1 MVYAVV
7 EILTQPIMIVHGS
20 GWLIFADSFIKF
32 PPSIS
37 QPLVSLYCASF
48 GLCVSLL
55 ASHFVFRF
63 VAICSPNDIRKL
75 EGWNLLKMY
84 IFPVIFS
91 VVWFLMGVIP
101 SKPIDVKS
109 EIPVN
114 ETYGENTFELGYV
127 GMLYYH
133 PSNSGETIIRWADFM
148 ACFTCCIIMQTC
160 ITVMIVCGWKTYQK
174 MGRLGS
180 SMSIKTKDLN
190 NQLFR
195 ALIIQ
200 TLVPILT
207 MFTPVG
213 LLLILPMFSIGVG
226 TLANAPSLNAGI
238 YPALDATIVTFMI
251 RDFRETVICRRR
263 GPKVSFSAA
272 TSEALYSVSAENHA
286 SGNLS

>member
-1 MVYAVV
+1 
-7 EILTQPIMIVHGS
+7 MIVHGS

-63 VAICSPNDIRKL
+63 VAICRPNDIRRL

-91 VVWFLMGVIP
+91 VIWFLMGVIP
-101 SKPIDVKS
+101 SKPIDVES
-109 EIPVN
+109 EYMRIPVN

-127 GMLYYH
+127 GMFYYH

-148 ACFTCCIIMQTC
+148 ACFTCCGIMQTC
-160 ITVMIVCGWKTYQK
+160 ITVMI
-174 MGRLGS
+174 
-180 SMSIKTKDLN
+180 
-190 NQLFR
+190 
-195 ALIIQ
+195 

-238 YPALDATIVTFMI
+238 YPALDATIVIFMI
-251 RDFRETVICRRR
+251 RDFRETVICKCLFPLKIRRSNVSGRRR
-263 GPKVSFSAA
+263 GPKVTFSAA
-272 TSEALYSVSAENHA
+272 TSGALYSVSADNHA